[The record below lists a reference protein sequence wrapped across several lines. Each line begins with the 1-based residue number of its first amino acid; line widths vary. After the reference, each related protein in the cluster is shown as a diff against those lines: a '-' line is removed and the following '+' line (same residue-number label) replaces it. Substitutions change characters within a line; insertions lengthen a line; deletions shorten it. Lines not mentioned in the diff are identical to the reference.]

1 MLFKVIKGVDEEFK
15 DKIMCNMFKCV
26 VEMFNDDLEVFGFV
40 CISEVE
46 IV

>member
-15 DKIMCNMFKCV
+15 NKIINNMLKCV
-26 VEMFNDDLEVFGFV
+26 VEMFIDDFEVMGLV
-40 CISEVE
+40 WISEVE